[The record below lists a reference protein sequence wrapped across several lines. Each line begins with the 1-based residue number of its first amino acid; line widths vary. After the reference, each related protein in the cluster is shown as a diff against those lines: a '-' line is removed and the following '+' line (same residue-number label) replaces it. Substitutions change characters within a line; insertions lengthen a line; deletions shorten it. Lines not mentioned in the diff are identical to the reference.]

1 LDEGVEVF
9 EFLFLFVEFEA
20 VDEGGYHDGNGD
32 EEGDYE
38 LVGHVLTVEMRWN
51 RRMEVVKI

>member
-20 VDEGGYHDGNGD
+20 VYEGAYHEGNRD

-38 LVGHVLTVEMRWN
+38 LVGHVLTVEMRWK
-51 RRMEVVKI
+51 RRMEMAKI